1 MKKAGAS
8 NSALGT
14 PHALSPKVLYRAWT
28 PAKNQKQYKMKG
40 LKDSF
45 ADKKKTAF
53 RHGGLRLERLF
64 EGRKTTLQAVY
75 CGCQVF
81 IRQFL
86 DGQNHQRLP

>member
-1 MKKAGAS
+1 MCLLDSNSNFPFSQMKKAGAS

-45 ADKKKTAF
+45 ADKK
-53 RHGGLRLERLF
+53 RPLF
-64 EGRKTTLQAVY
+64 GMAGY
-75 CGCQVF
+75 A
-81 IRQFL
+81 
-86 DGQNHQRLP
+86 